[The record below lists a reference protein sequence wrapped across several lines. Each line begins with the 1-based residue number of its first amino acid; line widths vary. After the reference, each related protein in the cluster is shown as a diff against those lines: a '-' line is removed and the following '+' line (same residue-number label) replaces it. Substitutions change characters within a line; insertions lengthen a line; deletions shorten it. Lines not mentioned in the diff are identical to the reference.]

1 MDNLV
6 YKILWATI
14 EDFVGLWEI
23 CWELNS
29 LLPRKSI
36 EENQETAKKVLD
48 YFLRNN
54 LINFYFSKWG
64 SEELITINL
73 DEAIKIINQEKYWV
87 PPEVND
93 VCVKIGNT
101 EKGEKFYNGKLINEL
116 DI

>member
-1 MDNLV
+1 MDNLI

-23 CWELNS
+23 SWELNS
-29 LLPRKSI
+29 LFPEKGI

-54 LINFYFSKWG
+54 LVVFYFSKWG
-64 SEELITINL
+64 SDELTVINL
-73 DEAIKIINQEKYWV
+73 DEAIKIINQKKYWE

-93 VCVKIGNT
+93 ICVKIGNT
-101 EKGEKFYNGKLINEL
+101 KKGEKFYNEKLINNFAV
-116 DI
+116 